1 MLCNAFIFNK
11 CRGRSCICPIGNRMS
26 ETLMGKEGYSFKF
39 DPSACEACGGHCCT
53 GESGYIWAKYD
64 EIVNMAAFVNLSV
77 EEFATMY
84 LKKVKHRYSLVEK
97 QLAPDNFACIF
108 FDEKQERCTIY
119 PVRPLQCRTFPFW
132 EQFKQDEEEVRKECP
147 GIV

>member
-1 MLCNAFIFNK
+1 V
-11 CRGRSCICPIGNRMS
+11 
-26 ETLMGKEGYSFKF
+26 ELMEKEGYGYKF
-39 DPSACEACGGHCCT
+39 NPSACEECGGHCCT

-97 QLAPDNFACIF
+97 KLAEDNYACIF
-108 FDEKQERCTIY
+108 FDETTDRCTIY

>member
-1 MLCNAFIFNK
+1 M
-11 CRGRSCICPIGNRMS
+11 
-26 ETLMGKEGYSFKF
+26 ELMEKEGYGYKF
-39 DPSACEACGGHCCT
+39 NPSACEECGGHCCT

-97 QLAPDNFACIF
+97 KLAEDNYACIF
-108 FDEKQERCTIY
+108 FDETTDRCTIY

>member
-1 MLCNAFIFNK
+1 MNK
-11 CRGRSCICPIGNRMS
+11 NKQIQTNLLAH
-26 ETLMGKEGYSFKF
+26 EQYDYKF
-39 DPSACEACGGHCCT
+39 DASACEACGGHCCT

-64 EIVNMAAFVNLSV
+64 EIIKMAEFVNLSV

-84 LKKVKHRYSLVEK
+84 LRKVKHRYSLTEK
-97 QLAPDNFACIF
+97 KLSEDNFACIF
-108 FDEKQERCTIY
+108 FDETIKRCTIY

-132 EQFKQDEEEVRKECP
+132 EQFKNDEEEVRKECP

>member
-1 MLCNAFIFNK
+1 MIKEKSIDINNLDD
-11 CRGRSCICPIGNRMS
+11 
-26 ETLMGKEGYSFKF
+26 LMQEDGYNYSFT
-39 DPSACEACGGHCCT
+39 PSACEACGGHCCT
-53 GESGYIWAKYD
+53 GESGYIWAKYK
-64 EIVNMAAFVNLSV
+64 EIEQMAVFVNLSI

-84 LKKVKHRYSLVEK
+84 LRKVKHRYSLIEK

-108 FDEKQERCTIY
+108 FDETIKRCTIY

-132 EQFKQDEEEVRKECP
+132 EQFKNDEEEVRKECP

>member
-1 MLCNAFIFNK
+1 V
-11 CRGRSCICPIGNRMS
+11 
-26 ETLMGKEGYSFKF
+26 ELMEKEGYGYKF
-39 DPSACEACGGHCCT
+39 NPSACEECGGHCCT

-64 EIVNMAAFVNLSV
+64 EIINMAEFVNLSV

-97 QLAPDNFACIF
+97 KLAEDNYACIF
-108 FDEKQERCTIY
+108 FDETTERCTIY

>member
-1 MLCNAFIFNK
+1 M
-11 CRGRSCICPIGNRMS
+11 
-26 ETLMGKEGYSFKF
+26 EKEGYGYKF

-64 EIVNMAAFVNLSV
+64 EIVYMAAFVNLSV

-108 FDEKQERCTIY
+108 FDEVKERCTIY